1 MRKTWILALAIALP
15 VLAGAGSIPIAR
27 HIGAARAAAAVADKL
42 AGSYRFERGGWI
54 YVHLEG
60 SPSQV
65 GYQHG
70 YLLAP
75 EIEDLLRVA
84 GPFYEHTTKRNWDF
98 YRQASR
104 DIMWPGLDREY
115 QDEIDGIVAGLAARG
130 GKADRWDIVALN
142 ATEELPGYYVPW
154 LDKQQGHPSPAAAG
168 EHCSAFV
175 ATGAYTRDHKIVMGH
190 NNWSDYVTGARW
202 NIIFDIKPEHG
213 FSILM
218 DGLPGVIVSDDD
230 FGVNSNGIVI
240 TETTIGGFEG
250 FDPKGTPEFFRARK
264 ALQYSSSIDDY
275 VRIMLDRN
283 NGGYANDWLLG
294 DNKTGEIALFEL
306 GLKNHMVRRTRDGYF
321 IGSNFPVD
329 PKLAKEETTFDLKD
343 TSNSANARRARW
355 EGLMSQEKGKIDIE
369 MAKRFESD
377 GFDVVAKKQGP
388 DERSLCGCNELS
400 PRGLS
405 TEWGKYFPA
414 GTVQSKV
421 IDSRMAARM
430 EFWAA
435 AGHQCASDF
444 IAAQFLAAHPEYDWM
459 KGLLRDMKTGPWTTF
474 ASQMKAR

>member
-1 MRKTWILALAIALP
+1 VKKNWILAFAIVLLAVAISSFNRPADSGRARR
-15 VLAGAGSIPIAR
+15 LAPRS
-27 HIGAARAAAAVADKL
+27 ADKL
-42 AGSYRFERGGWI
+42 KGSYRFERGGWI

-60 SPSQV
+60 SPSQI

-75 EIEDLLRVA
+75 EVRDLLRVSA
-84 GPFYEHTTKRNWDF
+84 PFYEHTSKRNWDF

-104 DIMWPGLDREY
+104 EILWPKIDREY
-115 QDEIDGIVAGLAARG
+115 QEEIDGIVAGLADRHV
-130 GKADRWDIVALN
+130 KADRWDVVALN
-142 ATEELPGYYVPW
+142 AMEELPGYYVPW
-154 LDKQQGHPSPAAAG
+154 LDKQQGRPSPAAAG

-175 ATGAYTRDHKIVMGH
+175 ATGSYTRDHKIVMGH

-202 NIIFDIKPEHG
+202 NIVFDIKPEHG
-213 FSILM
+213 FGILM

-230 FGVNSNGIVI
+230 FGVNSSGIVI

-250 FDPKGTPEFFRARK
+250 FDPNGTPEFFRARK

-275 VRIMLDRN
+275 VRIMLDGN

-306 GLKNHMVRRTRDGYF
+306 GLKNHMIRRTSDGYF

-329 PKLAKEETTFDLKD
+329 PKLAKEETTFNLKD
-343 TSNSANARRARW
+343 PSISANARRARW
-355 EGLMSQEKGKIDIE
+355 EELMSQQKGNIDAE
-369 MAKRFESD
+369 LAKRFESD
-377 GFDVVAKKQGP
+377 GFDVVDKKQGP

-405 TEWGKYFPA
+405 AEWGKYFPA

-421 IDSRMAARM
+421 IDSQMAARM

-435 AGHQCASDF
+435 GGHQCATDF
-444 IAAQFLAAHPEYDWM
+444 IAAKFLAAHPEYDWM
-459 KGLLRDMKTGPWTTF
+459 KGLLRDMKTGPWTEF
-474 ASQMKAR
+474 SSGMRGK